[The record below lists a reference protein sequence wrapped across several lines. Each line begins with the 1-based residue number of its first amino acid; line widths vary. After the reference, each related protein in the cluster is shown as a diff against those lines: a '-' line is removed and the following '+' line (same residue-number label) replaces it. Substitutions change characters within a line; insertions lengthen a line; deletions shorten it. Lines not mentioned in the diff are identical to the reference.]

1 MEVLWR
7 EEGVVGQGQV
17 VPRMDVFVGSLG
29 LVEEVGLLVGEVG
42 VVNEAFHRGS
52 VEEDGL
58 DVAGVGE
65 EMRDEAVDLVGR
77 DAFDFAE
84 LVGTEKASEL
94 ASVSHNLDGSGSSD
108 APNELQFGGVGGVE
122 VEDGVFL
129 DFGVGGLV
137 QRLGGLRVELDVGLY
152 ECIRRVVDAETLEG
166 LLGAENATL
175 GSVMEDILDLPRSE
189 SLLQEG

>member
-1 MEVLWR
+1 MGR

-52 VEEDGL
+52 VEEHGL
-58 DVAGVGE
+58 DVARVGE
-65 EMRDEAVDLVGR
+65 EMGDEAVDLFGR

-94 ASVSHNLDGSGSSD
+94 ASISHNLDGCSPSD
-108 APNELQFGGVGGVE
+108 APNELEFSGVGGVE

-129 DFGVGGLV
+129 DFGVGW
-137 QRLGGLRVELDVGLY
+137 LGQLIDGLRVELDVGF
-152 ECIRRVVDAETLEG
+152 
-166 LLGAENATL
+166 
-175 GSVMEDILDLPRSE
+175 
-189 SLLQEG
+189 